1 MFPTLFQL
9 PLWPAVQAPWKVFI
23 FLVVALVLAM
33 SYAPKL
39 TEKNKLLGQLLLI
52 LPAAA
57 FVTAF
62 VAFVETPFGRMPI
75 NSYGFAIMVGFLLC
89 SWVAVRRAKPLG
101 IKSDFILDLG
111 IISMIAGI
119 LGAKI
124 NYLLQY
130 SDEVADPN
138 KMSIWGDMGLD
149 PLGALILGPIPFAF
163 WFWRMKR
170 SGEKIRLYQWQTG
183 VLMVLT
189 LFFALLGTRALFLF
203 HTADLY
209 SWKVFRNTQS
219 GFVLYVGLITG
230 ISAGILYIK
239 MRGLSIAAVA
249 DLCAPSIML
258 ALAFGR
264 IGCFLNGCCH
274 GKEGSSFLCM
284 SFPPDSPAAR
294 EQHKGWQE
302 RSNPVHPTQLYE
314 TAAALAFFFLLS
326 WLYKQ
331 KRKAQGEIF
340 LFMCML
346 YSAWR
351 FLIEFLRGDERPQ
364 WLGELSYSQ
373 VVSIALFVVAGVWVF
388 LLRSRP
394 PVEEPPKPP
403 APAVEAAAPPTAPKT
418 A

>member
-1 MFPTLFQL
+1 MFPTLFKIPGL
-9 PLWPAVQAPWKVFI
+9 DW
-23 FLVVALVLAM
+23 
-33 SYAPKL
+33 
-39 TEKNKLLGQLLLI
+39 
-52 LPAAA
+52 
-57 FVTAF
+57 
-62 VAFVETPFGRMPI
+62 PI

-89 SWVAVRRAKPLG
+89 SYVAVQRAKPLG

-130 SDEVADPN
+130 PEEVTDN
-138 KMSIWGDMGLD
+138 GKMSIWGDMGLD

-189 LFFALLGTRALFLF
+189 LFFALLGTRALFLY
-203 HTADLY
+203 HNSELY
-209 SWKVFRNTQS
+209 SWKVFRNWQS
-219 GFVLYVGLITG
+219 GFVLYGGLITG

-239 MRGLSIAAVA
+239 MRGLSVATIA

-274 GKEGSSFLCM
+274 GKTGLGFPCIK
-284 SFPPDSPAAR
+284 FPPDSPAAR

-302 RSNPVHPTQLYE
+302 WSDPVHPTQLYE
-314 TAAALAFFFLLS
+314 TAAALGFFFLLS
-326 WLYKQ
+326 WIYKK
-331 KRKAQGEIF
+331 KRKAQGEVF
-340 LFMCML
+340 LMMCML
-346 YSAWR
+346 YGVWR
-351 FLIEFLRGDERPQ
+351 FLIEFMRGDKRPN

-373 VVSIALFVVAGVWVF
+373 VVSLALVIGAGAWMF
-388 LLRSRP
+388 ILRSRP
-394 PVEEPPKPP
+394 PSEEPPKPP
-403 APAVEAAAPPTAPKT
+403 PAVAAAAPPAAPAKT
-418 A
+418 S

>member
-1 MFPTLFQL
+1 MFPTLL
-9 PLWPAVQAPWKVFI
+9 KIPGLDW
-23 FLVVALVLAM
+23 
-33 SYAPKL
+33 
-39 TEKNKLLGQLLLI
+39 
-52 LPAAA
+52 
-57 FVTAF
+57 
-62 VAFVETPFGRMPI
+62 PI

-89 SWVAVRRAKPLG
+89 SYVAVQRAKPLG

-130 SDEVADPN
+130 SHEVTDPN
-138 KMSIWGDMGLD
+138 KMSIWGDMGLN
-149 PLGALILGPIPFAF
+149 PWGALILGPLPFAF
-163 WFWRMKR
+163 WFWRMKK
-170 SGEKIRLYQWQTG
+170 SGEKVHLYSWQNG
-183 VLMVLT
+183 VLMILT
-189 LFFALLGTRALFLF
+189 LFFALIGTRALFLYQNSGE
-203 HTADLY
+203 Y
-209 SWKVFRNTQS
+209 SWKVFRNWQS
-219 GFVLYVGLITG
+219 GFVLYGGLIAGVATG
-230 ISAGILYIK
+230 VLYIK
-239 MRGLSIAAVA
+239 MRGQSVSQIA
-249 DLCAPSIML
+249 DLVAPSVML

-274 GKEGSSFLCM
+274 GKVGHGFPCM
-284 SFPPDSPAAR
+284 TFPPDSPAAR

-302 RSNPVHPTQLYE
+302 RSDPVHPTQLYE
-314 TAAALAFFFLLS
+314 TVAALAFFFLLS
-326 WLYKQ
+326 WLYKK

-394 PVEEPPKPP
+394 PVEEPKPP
-403 APAVEAAAPPTAPKT
+403 APAVEASAPPAAPKT